1 MHTAAHLRTLIN
13 QYPKQVTSYANI
25 WIQASASLDPAELR
39 RIGDLSDMSAHA
51 PQQPLSA
58 NLNNSSSSQSPAA
71 QTHLRTRSLTA
82 SDTTSTS
89 SHAHVSPQSTLQQP
103 SASQPAIR
111 LSSTLLGSQSGVS
124 TLLAQSGAS
133 MAQSGTSLSQSG
145 VSMSLSG
152 NYYLHPTSASPSG
165 SRVSPASSSGSST
178 PLTRPNAG
186 KEHKV

>member
-1 MHTAAHLRTLIN
+1 MLIF
-13 QYPKQVTSYANI
+13 
-25 WIQASASLDPAELR
+25 IQASAFLDPAELR
-39 RIGDLSDMSAHA
+39 RIGDLADMSAHA
-51 PQQPLSA
+51 PQQQLSA
-58 NLNNSSSSQSPAA
+58 HLNSSSSQSPAA
-71 QTHLRTRSLTA
+71 QTHLRTRSLTS

-89 SHAHVSPQSTLQQP
+89 SHVHVSPQSTLQQP